1 MNPCEGA
8 QGRVLVSVAG
18 AVFGGVGETPLCALY
33 VKFRR
38 WRINHESST
47 GLVESS
53 IGIAQSGTG
62 VAPRSTL

>member
-8 QGRVLVSVAG
+8 QGR

-33 VKFRR
+33 MIFRR

-47 GLVESS
+47 GLVEGST
-53 IGIAQSGTG
+53 GVGTG